1 MYVKVFS
8 LVKDEMFIL
17 ANDIYNLEKK
27 KNNLLQFSFLLIHS
41 LPGSCLNTK
50 LKKQTTTTSTATT
63 PFH

>member
-27 KNNLLQFSFLLIHS
+27 KTIYCNFLFFLFILFPAH
-41 LPGSCLNTK
+41 
-50 LKKQTTTTSTATT
+50 A
-63 PFH
+63 